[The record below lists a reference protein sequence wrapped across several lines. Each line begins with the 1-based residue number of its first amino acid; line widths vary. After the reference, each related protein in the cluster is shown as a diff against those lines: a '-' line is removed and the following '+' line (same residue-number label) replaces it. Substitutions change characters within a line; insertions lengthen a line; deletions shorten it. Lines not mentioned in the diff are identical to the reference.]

1 MIQNNNINAIKSVF
15 CPYCHNEN
23 TDGPGQ
29 PIIWHTSEEE
39 IIAGNR
45 TIICPDC
52 GMHIIVP
59 FCSPKIDFYEQ
70 EIYHGDETSGEIV
83 HH

>member
-1 MIQNNNINAIKSVF
+1 MIQNNLNTKKAIR

-23 TDGPGQ
+23 SNGP
-29 PIIWHTSEEE
+29 IVWNTLEEE
-39 IIAGNR
+39 TIAGNR

-59 FCSPKIDFYEQ
+59 FYSPVMEPLLSKG
-70 EIYHGDETSGEIV
+70 IYSELSEGGDLGQT
-83 HH
+83 